1 MEPPMIEFENVI
13 YQYSN
18 GTVALDHLT
27 LKIPNSKKVA
37 LIGHNGAGK
46 STLLGHI
53 NGIFRPKSGKV
64 IVNQKELK
72 YSPRE
77 LNRLR
82 RKVGIV
88 FQDPEQQLFS
98 SNVWEDIAY
107 GLKNLNLPEKMIQE
121 KVQFIMEYLH
131 ITHLV
136 QRPIHY
142 LSLGE
147 KKLVA
152 LAGVLVMEPEILL
165 LDEPTAYLESK
176 AIERLIQF
184 LEQKSSSK
192 LILLSTHDLELAYQ
206 WAEYVIVLKNGQK
219 MKEGTPLE
227 IFSDETF
234 VRDSGLKPPVFW
246 EVYQELLKLKQIDS
260 SIKPP
265 TSFTELLSLLH
276 NICK

>member
-18 GTVALDHLT
+18 GTAALDHLN

-53 NGIFRPKSGKV
+53 NGIFRQKSGKV

-107 GLKNLNLPEKMIQE
+107 GLKNLNLPDKMIQE

-165 LDEPTAYLESK
+165 LDEPTAYLEPK

-184 LEQKSSSK
+184 LEEESSSK

-206 WAEYVIVLKNGQK
+206 WADYLIVLKNGK
-219 MKEGTPLE
+219 KLKEGTPLE
-227 IFSDETF
+227 IFSDETI
-234 VRDSGLKPPVFW
+234 VKESGLQPPVFW
-246 EVYQELLKLKQIDS
+246 EIYQGLLKQKRIDS

-265 TSFTELLSLLH
+265 TSSTELLSLLH
-276 NICK
+276 NVCK

>member
-64 IVNQKELK
+64 TVNQKELK

-88 FQDPEQQLFS
+88 FQDPEQQLFL

-107 GLKNLNLPEKMIQE
+107 GLKNLNLPDKMIQE

-165 LDEPTAYLESK
+165 LDEPTAYLEPK

-184 LEQKSSSK
+184 LEEKSSSK

-206 WAEYVIVLKNGQK
+206 WADHLIVLKNGK
-219 MKEGTPLE
+219 KLKEGTPLE
-227 IFSDETF
+227 IFSDATIL
-234 VRDSGLKPPVFW
+234 RDSGLKPPIFW
-246 EVYQELLKLKQIDS
+246 EIYQGLLKQKRIDS

-265 TSFTELLSLLH
+265 TSSTELLSLLH

>member
-1 MEPPMIEFENVI
+1 MESSIIELENVI
-13 YQYSN
+13 YQYPN
-18 GTVALDHLT
+18 GTVALDRLT
-27 LKIPNSKKVA
+27 LKISNSKKAA

-53 NGIFRPKSGKV
+53 NGIYRPTTGKV
-64 IVNQKELK
+64 IVNQKEIR
-72 YSPRE
+72 YSRLE

-107 GLKNLNLPEKMIQE
+107 GLKNLNVPDKMIQE

-165 LDEPTAYLESK
+165 LDEPTAYLEPK

-184 LEQKSSSK
+184 LEEESSSK

-206 WAEYVIVLKNGQK
+206 WADHLIVLKNGK
-219 MKEGTPLE
+219 KLKEGTPME
-227 IFSDETF
+227 IFSDATILRE
-234 VRDSGLKPPVFW
+234 SGLKLPILL
-246 EVYQELLKLKQIDS
+246 EIYQELLKQKRIDS

-265 TSFTELLSLLH
+265 TSSTELLSLLH

>member
-13 YQYSN
+13 YQYPN

-27 LKIPNSKKVA
+27 LKIPNIKKVA

-72 YSPRE
+72 YSPTE

-107 GLKNLNLPEKMIQE
+107 GLKNLNLPDKMIQE

-165 LDEPTAYLESK
+165 LDEPTAYLEPK

-184 LEQKSSSK
+184 LEEESSSK

-206 WAEYVIVLKNGQK
+206 WADHLIVLKNGQK

-227 IFSDETF
+227 IFSDATILRE
-234 VRDSGLKPPVFW
+234 SGLKPPIFW
-246 EVYQELLKLKQIDS
+246 EIYQGLLKQKRIDL

-265 TSFTELLSLLH
+265 TSSTELLSLLH
-276 NICK
+276 NVCK